1 MSKWQGTT
9 LPCCEMKYTAEINT
23 CAVIQLVA
31 EQKKTLVILNG
42 RVESADIYELEL
54 AANIKDEEVIK

>member
-1 MSKWQGTT
+1 MCGGPAQEEG
-9 LPCCEMKYTAEINT
+9 
-23 CAVIQLVA
+23 V

-54 AANIKDEEVIK
+54 AANIKDEEVLK